1 MKSLVFADYAV
12 IAVFFAVM
20 LGVGFYYSR
29 RSKSSD
35 QFFGNDKSVPWW
47 LSGVSFYMNSFSALA
62 FVMYSALAYKFGWV
76 PVTISWLSVP
86 AVLLGAWFLAV
97 RWRRAAKGSPI
108 DYIATRYTPKMC
120 SFLAILGLPMQL
132 LDNALKL
139 LAIGTVVGVGMGFPL
154 FWSIC
159 ISGLIIVAYTFLG
172 GLKATLTCDFI
183 QFLVIL
189 SIVFALPV
197 LCLERLSAM
206 APASDGSVLAGLPGL
221 VHGFQVF
228 LDRVPADFFNF
239 TAGQYTWVYL
249 LVFFCCVGS
258 TLSTN
263 WSLVQ
268 RYYSTRSEGDAK
280 KMAYLVASLLFLG
293 PPLFFFPAM
302 AARVFLPPIAEA
314 DLNGVYAILCREVLP
329 AGMMG
334 MVIAAMFSA
343 TMSSLA
349 GNFNAA
355 AAVIVNEIYLKFF
368 PPKLSFPT
376 EQFPDSSS
384 RHCEA
389 TRSVAVAISS
399 GSAPRPCGKPES
411 SSSLLPAR
419 IATVLVGLGV
429 IGLTFVMQYAQ
440 GADDL
445 FNLSNKVFGVF
456 LPPIAIPMLCG
467 IFIKCFS
474 QRSGLVGLVGG
485 IAVGLTLFICGAFY
499 PFLREM
505 VWIFPSTSV
514 ATVLFLVL
522 GTVLFP
528 DTPSARTQVE
538 NFFRQLSTPK

>member
-1 MKSLVFADYAV
+1 MVDGGKSLAFADYAV

-20 LGVGFYYSR
+20 VGVGVFYSR
-29 RSKSSD
+29 RAKSSD
-35 QFFGNDKSVPWW
+35 QFFGNDRSVPWW

-108 DYIATRYTPKMC
+108 DYVAERYTSKTC
-120 SFLAILGLPMQL
+120 STLALLGLPMQL

-159 ISGLIIVAYTFLG
+159 ISGVIIVLYTFLG

-183 QFLVIL
+183 QFLVIVAV
-189 SIVFALPV
+189 VFALPV
-197 LCLERLSAM
+197 LCLRR
-206 APASDGSVLAGLPGL
+206 LAGLDGGAGL
-221 VHGFQVF
+221 AHGFGVF
-228 LDRVPADFFNF
+228 LDRVPDGFFNF
-239 TAGQYTWVYL
+239 TNGQYGWIYL

-268 RYYSTRSEGDAK
+268 RYYSTKSEKDAK
-280 KMAYLVASLLFLG
+280 KMAYLVAALLFVG

-302 AARVFLPPIAEA
+302 AARVFLPPVAEA
-314 DLNGVYAILCREVLP
+314 DMNGVYALLCREVLP

-355 AAVIVNEIYLKFF
+355 AAVMVNELYLRVDKTAS
-368 PPKLSFPT
+368 P
-376 EQFPDSSS
+376 S
-384 RHCEA
+384 RRLVAARLA
-389 TRSVAVAISS
+389 T
-399 GSAPRPCGKPES
+399 
-411 SSSLLPAR
+411 L
-419 IATVLVGLGV
+419 LVGGAV
-429 IGLTFVMQYAQ
+429 VALTFVMQYAQ

-467 IFIKCFS
+467 VFVRGFS
-474 QRSGLVGLVGG
+474 KRSGMVGLVGG
-485 IAVGLTLFICGAFY
+485 IAVGLALFVAGAWH

-505 VWIFPSTSV
+505 VWIFPATAV
-514 ATVLFLVL
+514 ATVLFLVA
-522 GTVLFP
+522 GTRLFP
-528 DTPSARTQVE
+528 DGAEERRAVEAFFARVDGIE
-538 NFFRQLSTPK
+538 KGAEGGGDV

>member
-1 MKSLVFADYAV
+1 MKGGLAFPDYVV

-20 LGVGFYYSR
+20 IGVGLYYSR
-29 RSKSSD
+29 KSKSSD

-76 PVTISWLSVP
+76 PVTVSWLSVP

-97 RWRRAAKGSPI
+97 RWRRAATGSPI
-108 DYIATRYTPKMC
+108 DYIAERYTPGMC
-120 SFLAILGLPMQL
+120 RTLAILGLPMQL

-159 ISGLIIVAYTFLG
+159 ISGVIIVLYTFLG

-189 SIVFALPV
+189 AVVFTLPFA
-197 LCLERLSAM
+197 CLERVGGFANFIDKV
-206 APASDGSVLAGLPGL
+206 PPG
-221 VHGFQVF
+221 
-228 LDRVPADFFNF
+228 FFDF
-239 TAGQYTWVYL
+239 TAGRYTWVYM

-268 RYYSTRSEGDAK
+268 RYYSTKSEGDAK
-280 KMAYLVASLLFLG
+280 KMAYLVAVLLFVG

-302 AARVFLPPIAEA
+302 AARVFMPGIP
-314 DLNGVYAILCREVLP
+314 DDQMNGIYALVCREVLP
-329 AGMMG
+329 VGMIG

-355 AAVIVNEIYLKFF
+355 AAVMVNELYLKFAKE
-368 PPKLSFPT
+368 P
-376 EQFPDSSS
+376 
-384 RHCEA
+384 
-389 TRSVAVAISS
+389 
-399 GSAPRPCGKPES
+399 SAA
-411 SSSLLPAR
+411 AR
-419 IATVLVGLGV
+419 MIAARAATVVVGGLVV
-429 IGLTFVMQYAQ
+429 ALTFVMQYAQ

-467 IFIKCFS
+467 VFVRRFS
-474 QRSGLVGLVGG
+474 KRSGLMGLVGG
-485 IAVGLTLFICGAFY
+485 IAAGLALFVIGAK
-499 PFLREM
+499 PELAHLREM
-505 VWIFPSTSV
+505 TWIFPATAV
-514 ATVLFLVL
+514 ATVAFLAL
-522 GTVLFP
+522 GTWLFP
-528 DTPSARTQVE
+528 DSEDERAGVE
-538 NFFRQLSTPK
+538 DFFRQITQERK

>member
-1 MKSLVFADYAV
+1 MQNFAILDYAV

-20 LGVGFYYSR
+20 IGVGAYYSR
-29 RSKSSD
+29 KAKSSE
-35 QFFGNDKSVPWW
+35 QFFGNDHSVPWW

-62 FVMYSALAYKFGWV
+62 FVMYSALAYKYGWV
-76 PVTISWLSVP
+76 PVTVSWLSVP
-86 AVLLGAWFLAV
+86 AVLIGAWFLAV

-108 DYIATRYTPKMC
+108 DYIAERYTPGMC
-120 SFLAILGLPMQL
+120 RTLAILGLPMQL

-159 ISGLIIVAYTFLG
+159 ISGLIIVLYTFLG

-189 SIVFALPV
+189 AVVFALPP
-197 LCLERLSAM
+197 LCLGKLA
-206 APASDGSVLAGLPGL
+206 AVDGGSGL

-228 LDRVPADFFNF
+228 LDRVPDGFFDFTN
-239 TAGQYTWVYL
+239 GQYTWVYM

-268 RYYSTRSEGDAK
+268 RYYSTKSEKDAR
-280 KMAYLVASLLFLG
+280 KMAYLVATLLFVG

-302 AARVFLPPIAEA
+302 AARVFMPELDINDSNAMNA
-314 DLNGVYAILCREVLP
+314 VYATVCRHVLP
-329 AGMMG
+329 AGMIG

-355 AAVIVNEIYLKFF
+355 AAVVTNELYLK
-368 PPKLSFPT
+368 
-376 EQFPDSSS
+376 
-384 RHCEA
+384 
-389 TRSVAVAISS
+389 VAKNP
-399 GSAPRPCGKPES
+399 SARAKMIA
-411 SSSLLPAR
+411 AR
-419 IATVLVGLGV
+419 VATVLVGGLV
-429 IGLTFVMQYAQ
+429 VGLTFVMQYAQ

-445 FNLSNKVFGVF
+445 FNLSNQVFGVF

-467 IFIKCFS
+467 ILVRRFS
-474 QRSGLVGLVGG
+474 RRAGICGLVGG
-485 IAVGLTLFICGAFY
+485 IAVGLALFVVGSQPSLAY
-499 PFLREM
+499 WREM
-505 VWIFPSTSV
+505 VWIFPATSA
-514 ATVLFLVL
+514 ATVAFLFLGTWLLPDSPEARAGVDAFMDRL
-522 GTVLFP
+522 GAV
-528 DTPSARTQVE
+528 
-538 NFFRQLSTPK
+538 K

>member
-1 MKSLVFADYAV
+1 MDSGLAFADYAV
-12 IAVFFAVM
+12 IAAFFAVM
-20 LGVGFYYSR
+20 IGVGVYYSR
-29 RSKSSD
+29 KSKSSE
-35 QFFGNDKSVPWW
+35 QFFGSDKTIPWW

-62 FVMYSALAYKFGWV
+62 FVMYSALAYKYGWV
-76 PVTISWLSVP
+76 PVTVSWLSVP

-120 SFLAILGLPMQL
+120 STLAVLGLPMQL

-159 ISGLIIVAYTFLG
+159 ISGLIIVLYTFLG

-183 QFLVIL
+183 QFLVIVAVVL
-189 SIVFALPV
+189 ALPF
-197 LCLERLSAM
+197 LCLQK
-206 APASDGSVLAGLPGL
+206 LAGLDGGAGL
-221 VHGFQVF
+221 VHGFRTF
-228 LDRVPADFFNF
+228 LDRVPDGFFNL
-239 TAGQYTWVYL
+239 TGGQYGWIYM

-268 RYYSTRSEGDAK
+268 RYYSTKSESDAR
-280 KMAYLVASLLFLG
+280 KMAYLVAALLFIG

-302 AARVFLPPIAEA
+302 AARIFLPPIPDAEM
-314 DLNGVYAILCREVLP
+314 NGVYAMLCREVLP
-329 AGMMG
+329 AGMIG

-355 AAVIVNEIYLKFF
+355 AAVTVNEIYLRFNRTASAARR
-368 PPKLSFPT
+368 L
-376 EQFPDSSS
+376 
-384 RHCEA
+384 
-389 TRSVAVAISS
+389 VA
-399 GSAPRPCGKPES
+399 
-411 SSSLLPAR
+411 AR
-419 IATVLVGLGV
+419 IATILVGGAV
-429 IGLTFVMQYAQ
+429 VGLTFVMQYAQ

-467 IFIKCFS
+467 IFVRRFS
-474 QRSGLVGLVGG
+474 KRSGMAGLVGG
-485 IAVGLTLFICGAFY
+485 IAVGLAMFVAGGWH
-499 PFLREM
+499 PHLREM
-505 VWIFPSTSV
+505 VWIFPATSF
-514 ATVLFLVL
+514 ATVLFLAA
-522 GTVLFP
+522 GTALFP
-528 DTPSARTQVE
+528 DTAEERSEVE
-538 NFFRQLSTPK
+538 EFFRQVNTPDTEGR

>member
-1 MKSLVFADYAV
+1 MNSLAFLDYAV
-12 IAVFFAVM
+12 IAAFFAVM
-20 LGVGFYYSR
+20 LGVGVYYSR

-35 QFFGNDKSVPWW
+35 QFFGNDKTVPWW

-76 PVTISWLSVP
+76 PVTVSWLSVP

-108 DYIATRYTPKMC
+108 DYIAERYTPGMC
-120 SFLAILGLPMQL
+120 RTLAILGLPMQL

-159 ISGLIIVAYTFLG
+159 ISGLIIVLYTFLG

-189 SIVFALPV
+189 AVVFALPP
-197 LCLERLSAM
+197 LCLEKLA
-206 APASDGSVLAGLPGL
+206 ACGPQGTAGPTGWAGLAE
-221 VHGFQVF
+221 GFKVF
-228 LDRVPADFFNF
+228 LDRVPAGFFDF
-239 TAGQYTWVYL
+239 TAGKYTWVYM

-268 RYYSTRSEGDAK
+268 RYYSTKSERDAK
-280 KMAYLVASLLFLG
+280 KMAYLVAVLLFVG

-302 AARVFLPPIAEA
+302 AARVFLPGVPDA
-314 DLNGVYAILCREVLP
+314 DMNGVYALVCKSVLP
-329 AGMMG
+329 AGMIG

-355 AAVIVNEIYLKFF
+355 AAVVTNELYLKVAKN
-368 PPKLSFPT
+368 P
-376 EQFPDSSS
+376 
-384 RHCEA
+384 
-389 TRSVAVAISS
+389 SVRAKMIA
-399 GSAPRPCGKPES
+399 
-411 SSSLLPAR
+411 AR
-419 IATVLVGLGV
+419 VATVLVGGLV
-429 IGLTFVMQYAQ
+429 VALTFVMQYAQ

-467 IFIKCFS
+467 VFVRRLSK
-474 QRSGLVGLVGG
+474 RSGLMGLVGG
-485 IAVGLTLFICGAFY
+485 IAVGLAVFCLGAK
-499 PFLREM
+499 PELAHLREM
-505 VWIFPSTSV
+505 VWIFPMTAA
-514 ATVLFLVL
+514 ATVAFLAL
-522 GTVLFP
+522 GTRLFP
-528 DTPSARTQVE
+528 DTPAEREGVDG
-538 NFFRQLSTPK
+538 FFRQLEGKA

>member
-1 MKSLVFADYAV
+1 MKSLAFLDYAV
-12 IAVFFAVM
+12 IAAFFAVM
-20 LGVGFYYSR
+20 IGVGLYYSR
-29 RSKSSD
+29 KSKSSD
-35 QFFGNDKSVPWW
+35 QFFGNDKTVPWW

-76 PVTISWLSVP
+76 PVTVSWLSVP

-108 DYIATRYTPKMC
+108 DYIAERYTPSMC
-120 SFLAILGLPMQL
+120 RTLAILGLPMQL

-159 ISGLIIVAYTFLG
+159 ISGVIIVLYTFLG

-189 SIVFALPV
+189 VVIFALPP
-197 LCLERLSAM
+197 LCLEKV
-206 APASDGSVLAGLPGL
+206 G
-221 VHGFQVF
+221 GFSNF
-228 LDRVPADFFNF
+228 IDKVPAGFFDFTN
-239 TAGQYTWVYL
+239 GKYTWVYM

-268 RYYSTRSEGDAK
+268 RYYSTKSEKDAK
-280 KMAYLVASLLFLG
+280 KMAYLVAALLFLG
-293 PPLFFFPAM
+293 PPIFFFPAM
-302 AARVFLPPIAEA
+302 AARVFMPGIPE
-314 DLNGVYAILCREVLP
+314 DQMNGVYTLVCREVLP
-329 AGMMG
+329 VGMIG

-355 AAVIVNEIYLKFF
+355 AAVLTNELRLKGM
-368 PPKLSFPT
+368 
-376 EQFPDSSS
+376 
-384 RHCEA
+384 
-389 TRSVAVAISS
+389 VW
-399 GSAPRPCGKPES
+399 
-411 SSSLLPAR
+411 AR
-419 IATVLVGLGV
+419 AMTILVGGLV
-429 IGLTFVMQYAQ
+429 IALTFVMQYAQ

-467 IFIKCFS
+467 IFVRKFS
-474 QRSGLVGLVGG
+474 KRSGLMGLVGG
-485 IAVGLTLFICGAFY
+485 IAVGLAIFVAGAKPELAY
-499 PFLREM
+499 LREM
-505 VWIFPSTSV
+505 IWIFPATAV
-514 ATVLFLVL
+514 ATVAFLVL
-522 GTVLFP
+522 GTAFLP
-528 DTPSARTQVE
+528 DSADERKEIEKWMDGLTS
-538 NFFRQLSTPK
+538 R

>member
-1 MKSLVFADYAV
+1 MNSLATLDYVV
-12 IAVFFAVM
+12 IAAFFAVM
-20 LGVGFYYSR
+20 LGVGVFYSR

-35 QFFGNDKSVPWW
+35 QFFGNDKTVPWW

-76 PVTISWLSVP
+76 PVTVSWLSVP

-108 DYIATRYTPKMC
+108 DYIAERYTPGMC
-120 SFLAILGLPMQL
+120 RTLAILGLPMQL

-159 ISGLIIVAYTFLG
+159 ISGLIIVLYTFLG

-189 SIVFALPV
+189 AVVFALPP
-197 LCLERLSAM
+197 LCLERLA
-206 APASDGSVLAGLPGL
+206 AVDGGAGLA
-221 VHGFQVF
+221 HGFSVF
-228 LDRVPADFFNF
+228 VDKVPAGFFDF
-239 TAGQYTWVYL
+239 TAGKYTWVYM

-268 RYYSTRSEGDAK
+268 RYYSTKSERDAK
-280 KMAYLVASLLFLG
+280 KMAYLVAVLLFVG

-302 AARVFLPPIAEA
+302 AARVFLPGIP
-314 DLNGVYAILCREVLP
+314 DSDMNGVYALVCKSVLP
-329 AGMMG
+329 VGMIG

-355 AAVIVNEIYLKFF
+355 AAVVTNELYLK
-368 PPKLSFPT
+368 
-376 EQFPDSSS
+376 
-384 RHCEA
+384 
-389 TRSVAVAISS
+389 VAKNPSARAKMVA
-399 GSAPRPCGKPES
+399 
-411 SSSLLPAR
+411 AR
-419 IATVLVGLGV
+419 VATVLVGGLV
-429 IGLTFVMQYAQ
+429 VALTFVMQYAQ

-467 IFIKCFS
+467 VFVRRLSK
-474 QRSGLVGLVGG
+474 RSGLMGLVGG
-485 IAVGLTLFICGAFY
+485 IAVGLAVFCLGAK
-499 PFLREM
+499 PELAHLREM
-505 VWIFPSTSV
+505 VWIFPMTAV
-514 ATVLFLVL
+514 ATVAFLAL
-522 GTVLFP
+522 GTWLFP
-528 DTPSARTQVE
+528 DTPEERTSVDG
-538 NFFRQLSTPK
+538 FFRQFAGKASVRPKDSTFQKGI

>member
-1 MKSLVFADYAV
+1 MKGGLAFADYAV

-20 LGVGFYYSR
+20 LGVGVYYSR
-29 RSKSSD
+29 KSKSSD
-35 QFFGNDKSVPWW
+35 QFFGNDKSIPWW
-47 LSGVSFYMNSFSALA
+47 LSGISFYMNSFSALA

-76 PVTISWLSVP
+76 PVTVSWLSVP

-108 DYIATRYTPKMC
+108 DYIAERYTPGMC
-120 SFLAILGLPMQL
+120 RTLAILGLPMQL

-159 ISGLIIVAYTFLG
+159 ISGVIIVLYTFLG

-189 SIVFALPV
+189 AVVLTLPF
-197 LCLERLSAM
+197 LCLERL
-206 APASDGSVLAGLPGL
+206 ASVDGGTGL

-228 LDRVPADFFNF
+228 FDKVPAGFFDF
-239 TAGQYTWVYL
+239 TAGKYTWVYM

-268 RYYSTRSEGDAK
+268 RYYSTKSEKDAK
-280 KMAYLVASLLFLG
+280 KMAYLVAALLFVG
-293 PPLFFFPAM
+293 PPIFFFPAM
-302 AARVFLPPIAEA
+302 AARVFLPGIPETEM
-314 DLNGVYAILCREVLP
+314 NGVYAVLCREVLP
-329 AGMMG
+329 VGMIG

-355 AAVIVNEIYLKFF
+355 AAVVTNELYLKFAKN
-368 PPKLSFPT
+368 PSASAKM
-376 EQFPDSSS
+376 
-384 RHCEA
+384 
-389 TRSVAVAISS
+389 VA
-399 GSAPRPCGKPES
+399 
-411 SSSLLPAR
+411 AR
-419 IATVLVGLGV
+419 IATIAVGGLVV
-429 IGLTFVMQYAQ
+429 ALTFVMQYAQ

-467 IFIKCFS
+467 VFVRGFS
-474 QRSGLVGLVGG
+474 KRSGLCGLVGG
-485 IAVGLTLFICGAFY
+485 IVVGLAIFAVGANPSLSY
-499 PFLREM
+499 LREM
-505 VWIFPSTSV
+505 IWIFPATAI
-514 ATVLFLVL
+514 ATVAFLALGSILFRDSEQERKEVDAFMDRI
-522 GTVLFP
+522 GG
-528 DTPSARTQVE
+528 VE
-538 NFFRQLSTPK
+538 TAK